1 MSSDNS
7 AADSAEGRREKYLNG
22 LPARF
27 EAEYKQALQQAMQT
41 HFNAVQQAQQHYEI
55 EEQRAKQLITDQHQL
70 LKREWASFHAEK
82 QAAAKSVAQSDM
94 SPRVFVAT
102 QLRSNGKSMAALE
115 KSSLTSN
122 ETVEKILE
130 SMTLVMH
137 MMKYNKEVS
146 MTPSEWHKEFFFEGA
161 FGWTEDMFKAFIAR
175 FPDFKQESQ

>member
-27 EAEYKQALQQAMQT
+27 KEEYKSAMEQAMQT
-41 HFNAVQQAQQHYEI
+41 HFNAVKQAQRLYEI
-55 EEQRAKQLITDQHQL
+55 DEQRAKQHITDQHEL
-70 LKREWASFHAEK
+70 LEKEWASFHAEK
-82 QAAAKSVAQSDM
+82 QAAAM

-115 KSSLTSN
+115 KSPLTSN
-122 ETVEKILE
+122 ETVEKILA

-161 FGWTEDMFKAFIAR
+161 FGWTEDMFKAFIAQ